1 MTNRYKDKEG
11 RRNDNFL
18 NVIMSQELFN
28 KILGSYAKKYDQYSA
43 NRDTNVFKKNYLCQF
58 VGEGGWWRHMK
69 LFGIEILRPDRSSA
83 AWC

>member
-43 NRDTNVFKKNYLCQF
+43 NRDTNRPKKLD
-58 VGEGGWWRHMK
+58 GPK
-69 LFGIEILRPDRSSA
+69 PTKKTTLKSIDIILQMQCKYVVDLH
-83 AWC
+83 

>member
-28 KILGSYAKKYDQYSA
+28 KILGSYAKNYDQYSA
-43 NRDTNVFKKNYLCQF
+43 NRDTNRPKKIRWSKADKKNNN
-58 VGEGGWWRHMK
+58 
-69 LFGIEILRPDRSSA
+69 IEMYRYNFTNA
-83 AWC
+83 M

>member
-43 NRDTNVFKKNYLCQF
+43 NRDTNRPKK
-58 VGEGGWWRHMK
+58 K
-69 LFGIEILRPDRSSA
+69 LDGPKPTKKTNNI
-83 AWC
+83 